1 MKVGVIMDNPKEEMN
16 EPSKHCVEDDVKI
29 CTMCGSA
36 NLKTEG
42 EAITC
47 NDCNAIL
54 CHEHKKG
61 I

>member
-1 MKVGVIMDNPKEEMN
+1 MDNPKEEMN